1 MFRDEAAERLFYE
14 REARYLT
21 AMGGGTPDRIPVRFF
36 LQEAAARAAGYTIQQ
51 VATDYN
57 MAFEAT
63 RKAGEMLGCDAVMLN
78 AIWSTYTVG
87 KAAGWRY
94 LYVPGVDV
102 SLDSVLQFGEPS
114 KPEDEFLREE
124 EYPEFTADPT
134 AFLVNKWMARAA
146 RRVKPKGGIV
156 DFDHNVSLWSGALA
170 YANYMHAFGPAAQR
184 LKELS
189 GIVSANAGMIKAPFD
204 LLCDKFRGFMN
215 AAVDTIERPETVV
228 KACEALIPHIVANA
242 LAGADP
248 DRKAPI
254 TIWAHRGCVPFISRR
269 TFDTIMWP
277 TLKPVF
283 EEIIAKGYQILFY
296 GEGNWEAHY
305 DTLRTLPAGSI
316 IYHLDRGDPATAAR
330 AFKDRFAIS
339 GGMSYDVLARGTRR
353 DVRDHLKELFHILKP
368 GGGYILD
375 ASALMLNDIKP
386 ENLQAAVEYTLE
398 HGVYSQ
404 STPAPARGT
413 VHPAP
418 LAQGVRAANT
428 VRPWDVEK
436 QDYRQ
441 LAGDVGMVKAAWE
454 RTDAL
459 LYNYLWTTVLW

>member
-1 MFRDEAAERLFYE
+1 MFKDAATEQLFAL

-21 AMGGGTPDRIPVRFF
+21 AMRGGTPDRIPIRFF
-36 LQEAAARAAGYTIQQ
+36 MQEAAARVAGFTIQQ

-63 RKAGEMLGCDAVMLN
+63 RQAGEMLGCDAVMLN
-78 AIWSTYTVG
+78 AIWSTYTVA

-102 SLDSVLQFGEPS
+102 ELNSVLQFGEPTR
-114 KPEDEFLREE
+114 PEDEFLKED
-124 EYPEFTADPT
+124 EYEEFTEDPT
-134 AFLVNKWMARAA
+134 AFLVNKWMARAG
-146 RRVKPKGGIV
+146 RRVQPQGAPV

-184 LKELS
+184 LKEQS

-204 LLCDKFRGFMN
+204 ILCDKFRGFMN
-215 AAVDTIERPETVV
+215 AAVDTIERPDTVI

-242 LAGADP
+242 LGGADP
-248 DRKAPI
+248 DKKAPI
-254 TIWAHRGCVPFISRR
+254 TIWAHRGCVPFISHE
-269 TFDTIMWP
+269 TFNTIMWP

-316 IYHLDRGDPATAAR
+316 IYHLDRGNPETAAR

-339 GGMSYDVLARGTRR
+339 GGMSYDVLARGSQQ
-353 DVRDHLKELFHILKP
+353 DVRDHLKELFAVMKP

-375 ASALMLNDIKP
+375 ASALMLNDVKP
-386 ENLQAAVEYTLE
+386 ENLKAAVDYTME

-404 STPAPARGT
+404 SSPAPARGT
-413 VHPAP
+413 VTPATIP
-418 LAQGVRAANT
+418 QGFRAPNT
-428 VRPWDVEK
+428 VRPWSVEK

-441 LAGDVGMVKAAWE
+441 LAGDVAMVKSAWE
-454 RTDAL
+454 RTDAFT
-459 LYNYLWTTVLW
+459 YNHLWTTVLW